1 MNVTLPLEVTPERLL
16 SSTVPDA
23 DASAGESLWAAAT
36 DYAAGALAVRTE
48 TRRRYECI
56 VPGVN
61 STPPESAPDRWLEMG
76 ASNQHAMFDYNS
88 DQATEAA
95 SPLTVVLKPGKRIDS
110 VYLDGVRA
118 HQLTATLRVGG
129 AVVYGPQVRN
139 MNGRRTRS
147 WSQYFFGEFNFIDAV
162 VLQDLPLYANAE
174 LEITLTRAGGPVRC
188 TRLVVGRKEHIG
200 CAEWNPVSDVLDFSK
215 IERDDWGNAQLRPAR
230 TVPIT
235 QQRLVLDTPLISGV
249 YELRSSLQG
258 KAAVWSALDDRTES
272 PYFRPLLLFGI
283 FRRMRMDIS
292 NLHFVYI
299 DLDLEAI

>member
-1 MNVTLPLEVTPERLL
+1 MNVTLPLEITPERLI

-23 DASAGESLWAAAT
+23 DPTADESLWAAAT

-76 ASNQHAMFDYNS
+76 ASNQHALFDYNS

-139 MNGRRTRS
+139 MAGRRTRA
-147 WSQYFFGEFNFIDAV
+147 WG
-162 VLQDLPLYANAE
+162 QD
-174 LEITLTRAGGPVRC
+174 
-188 TRLVVGRKEHIG
+188 
-200 CAEWNPVSDVLDFSK
+200 
-215 IERDDWGNAQLRPAR
+215 
-230 TVPIT
+230 
-235 QQRLVLDTPLISGV
+235 
-249 YELRSSLQG
+249 
-258 KAAVWSALDDRTES
+258 
-272 PYFRPLLLFGI
+272 
-283 FRRMRMDIS
+283 
-292 NLHFVYI
+292 
-299 DLDLEAI
+299 

>member
-23 DASAGESLWAAAT
+23 DASAGESLWNAAT
-36 DYAAGALAVRTE
+36 NYAAGALVVRVE

-76 ASNQHAMFDYNS
+76 ASNQNAMFDYNS

-188 TRLVVGRKEHIG
+188 ARLVVGRKEHIG
-200 CAEWNPVSDVLDFSK
+200 QAEWSPVSDVLDFSK

-258 KAAVWSALDDRTES
+258 KAAVWSALGDCTES

-299 DLDLEAI
+299 DLDLEGL

>member
-1 MNVTLPLEVTPERLL
+1 M
-16 SSTVPDA
+16 
-23 DASAGESLWAAAT
+23 
-36 DYAAGALAVRTE
+36 
-48 TRRRYECI
+48 
-56 VPGVN
+56 
-61 STPPESAPDRWLEMG
+61 
-76 ASNQHAMFDYNS
+76 
-88 DQATEAA
+88 
-95 SPLTVVLKPGKRIDS
+95 
-110 VYLDGVRA
+110 
-118 HQLTATLRVGG
+118 
-129 AVVYGPQVRN
+129 
-139 MNGRRTRS
+139 
-147 WSQYFFGEFNFIDAV
+147 

-200 CAEWNPVSDVLDFSK
+200 DAEWNPVSDVLDFSK

-235 QQRLVLDTPLISGV
+235 QQRLVLDTPLISNV

-292 NLHFVYI
+292 NLYFVYI